1 MRLLTEELFW
11 KDDEESFVVE
21 KIKLI
26 EYSIIYYI
34 NTSKTVSVIFN
45 HDGNKKT

>member
-1 MRLLTEELFW
+1 MRHLTEELFW
-11 KDDEESFVVE
+11 KDEESFVVE